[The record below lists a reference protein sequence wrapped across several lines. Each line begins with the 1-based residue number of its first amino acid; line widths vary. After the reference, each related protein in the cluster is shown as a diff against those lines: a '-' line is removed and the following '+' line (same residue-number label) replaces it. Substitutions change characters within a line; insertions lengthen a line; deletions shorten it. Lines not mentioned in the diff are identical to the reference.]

1 MFQTSYVHHQE
12 DYIIHAA
19 LHSMFFMH
27 LCKQSSRLEDVLD
40 PTCETACI
48 NAWKTCHIRLF
59 VQYSLPYD
67 EHKMSET
74 CRRQEDLN

>member
-48 NAWKTCHIRLF
+48 NA
-59 VQYSLPYD
+59 
-67 EHKMSET
+67 
-74 CRRQEDLN
+74 